1 MSRTRSSCL
10 ALYFIGETGRDKVVL
25 YAEEIKSFLEE
36 NEGYKM
42 KKITKQ
48 QIDKLLSFKHG
59 ELASW
64 VNSILHGDD
73 KDFPIAEN
81 CKSIGADFLTDAYEN
96 IVDYKFRDNFLEIL
110 HDLVD
115 ELSGYTLEKIKKEAG
130 YIYQLLSLCASIKEF
145 EDTDILYE
153 IAVSGDLKGVK
164 AGDMELHQVLLK
176 TLASFK
182 LTGDYEF
189 WFKQL
194 RDTSNKYYAYVAIHA
209 LIKREYR
216 LDIIFRGIEIF
227 IARFK
232 DSWILF
238 IWVFDLLK
246 YFEADKIINH
256 LKAIDYKLTEKQEEA
271 VDKAFIIKGCSPL
284 FQVSPLE
291 GPVEIKVRKL
301 SSLDYPV
308 IIEELNS
315 LYQSTVPLAEKAIK
329 VLNWMDF
336 KMELNLE
343 IHGHSIAAFI
353 KKKNMF
359 ENFYEYWV
367 CFFEK
372 GKQKTVKDKVLEAYH
387 ITEALKKDLE
397 KKSTREKY
405 DDFRCLVVSER
416 GFTKAALKLQEK
428 YSIDLLTVDELFSS
442 IKI

>member
-1 MSRTRSSCL
+1 M
-10 ALYFIGETGRDKVVL
+10 IPK
-25 YAEEIKSFLEE
+25 
-36 NEGYKM
+36 
-42 KKITKQ
+42 
-48 QIDKLLSFKHG
+48 IDKLLSFKYE
-59 ELASW
+59 ELASR

-73 KDFPIAEN
+73 KDFPGADT
-81 CKSIGADFLTDAYEN
+81 CKSIGAEFLTDAYEN
-96 IVDYKFRDNFLEIL
+96 ILDYKSRNNFLEIL

-115 ELSGYTLEKIKKEAG
+115 ELSGYSLEKIKKEAG
-130 YIYQLLSLCASIKEF
+130 YIYQLLSLCAGIKKF

-182 LTGDYEF
+182 LSGDYEF
-189 WFKQL
+189 WFNQL
-194 RDTSNKYYAYVAIHA
+194 RGTSNKYYAYEAIHA

-216 LDIIFRGIEIF
+216 LDIIFRGIEMF

-246 YFEADKIINH
+246 YYEADKIINH
-256 LKAIDYKLTEKQEEA
+256 LKAIEYKLTDKQKES

-284 FQVSPLE
+284 FQVSQLVE
-291 GPVEIKVRKL
+291 PVFMELRKL
-301 SSLDYPV
+301 SSLNYPG
-308 IIEELNS
+308 IIEEVNS
-315 LYQSTVPLAEKAIK
+315 LYQSTVPLAEKVIK

-336 KMELNLE
+336 KVELNLE
-343 IHGHSIAAFI
+343 VQGQSIAAFI
-353 KKKNMF
+353 KKKNMSDRF
-359 ENFYEYWV
+359 HEYWV
-367 CFFEK
+367 CFFEE
-372 GKQKTVKDKVLEAYH
+372 GKQKTVKDKVLEAYQL
-387 ITEALKKDLE
+387 TGALKKDLE